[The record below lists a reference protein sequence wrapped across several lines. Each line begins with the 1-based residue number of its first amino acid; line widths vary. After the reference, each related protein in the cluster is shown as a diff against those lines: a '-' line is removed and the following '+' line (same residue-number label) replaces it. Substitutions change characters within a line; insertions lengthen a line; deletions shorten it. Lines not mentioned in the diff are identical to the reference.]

1 MKKNN
6 MTLREAYM
14 NIGRQILEQSENEFI
29 TEVDADVYMD
39 GERIEGEPILD
50 VVDKKL
56 RVIYNIEIE
65 YRSYGIKEIHAYNFR
80 ILPFELENLNLEEPE
95 VVLSQREML
104 DASNIQV
111 DRKSNESNYGSFY
124 PTSIDLIIDKEGKV
138 LTDKSTIHF

>member
-14 NIGRQILEQSENEFI
+14 NVGKQLLEQSENEFI
-29 TEVDADVYMD
+29 ADVDSYVYMD
-39 GERIEGEPILD
+39 GERMEGEPILD

-65 YRSYGIKEIHAYNFR
+65 YRPYGIKEIHAYNFR
-80 ILPFELENLNLEEPE
+80 ILPFELQNLNLEEPE
-95 VVLSQREML
+95 VFLFQREML

-111 DRKSNESNYGSFY
+111 DRKRNESKYGSFY
-124 PTSIDLIIDKEGKV
+124 PTSIDLIVDKEGKV
-138 LTDKSTIHF
+138 LTDKSTIYF